1 MGGSRARRDVPD
13 QGLTLSSNGT
23 TTLRSTAKL
32 TTLVAGS
39 ALAVGAIVAC
49 VTAPGPVGP
58 PHLAAARPDSAT
70 AGPAAAP
77 GGPGHL
83 RPMLASALGPAA
95 HAARAV
101 ASPRRARYI
110 ARKMLRAFGWTR
122 RQFTYLNLL
131 WSRESGWSV
140 FAHNPAS
147 GAYGIPQAVPGGKMA
162 GAGPD
167 WRTSARTQIR
177 WGLGYIRAIY
187 GSPRL
192 AWGHEAT
199 AGWY

>member
-1 MGGSRARRDVPD
+1 VEAEHASGVPD

-23 TTLRSTAKL
+23 TTIRTTAKL

-39 ALAVGAIVAC
+39 ALAVGVAVAC
-49 VTAPGPVGP
+49 VAVAPGPARFYP
-58 PHLAAARPDSAT
+58 AAARS
-70 AGPAAAP
+70 AAAP

-83 RPMLASALGPAA
+83 RPRLVSALGPAG
-95 HAARAV
+95 HAVPSPVRARA
-101 ASPRRARYI
+101 I
-110 ARKMLRAFGWTR
+110 ARKMLHLFGWTR

-131 WSRESGWSV
+131 WSRESSWNV
-140 FAHNPAS
+140 LATNPAS
-147 GAYGIPQAVPGGKMA
+147 GAYGIPQAVPGVKMA
-162 GAGPD
+162 SAGPD
-167 WRTSARTQIR
+167 WRTSAKTQVR
-177 WGLGYIRAIY
+177 WGLRYIRAIY